1 MNRRLLWKLC
11 LVIAT
16 GTVALFYII
25 NVLTSRAEEG
35 MSMIAPEH
43 RAQLRAWGL
52 EAERMY
58 LAGDKEALRHWLENL
73 QTTEHTWAG
82 VVESELR
89 AVSGTELTERF
100 YEAFTLGRNVD
111 WKIHLYFADNP
122 IIEFRFA
129 DRHAHFVI
137 LLPERMRPGIYWGY
151 ASMALQIILPMILLT
166 ILSIILYRH
175 IMNPLRELE
184 RATRAFSQ
192 GNLAVR
198 VRQQL
203 GSRSDELSEL
213 AATFDQMADR
223 TGELIVSQRQ
233 LIADLSHEL
242 RTPLARLDIALD
254 NLQRDRSDD
263 SIERI
268 QRESR
273 QIRRLVEDTLTLA
286 WLDNERPALQQ
297 ETLDLVDLLD
307 VICEDAQFEF
317 PDRQLQRQLP
327 GSAQIDNSSH
337 RALGQALENVIR
349 NGLCATPT
357 GGDVS
362 VRLECVGE
370 KYRIQIRDQGPG
382 VPAAY
387 LERIFEPFFRLDKT
401 SGSAVDASRN
411 GFGLG
416 LALARRQLRAVGGSI
431 FATNLC
437 DGLQMT
443 ITLPRQAR
451 M

>member
-16 GTVALFYII
+16 GTVALFYVI

-43 RAQLRAWGL
+43 REQLQAWGY
-52 EAERMY
+52 EAERLY
-58 LAGDKEALRHWLENL
+58 RAGDQDGLVQWLADL
-73 QTTEHTWAG
+73 QASEQTWAG
-82 VVESELR
+82 VIESDLR
-89 AVSGTELTERF
+89 GVAGTQLTERF

-111 WKIHLYFADNP
+111 WKIHLYFEDNP
-122 IIEFRFA
+122 IIEFRFG
-129 DRHAHFVI
+129 DRHTHFVI

-151 ASMALQIILPMILLT
+151 ANVALQIILPMILLT

-184 RATRAFSQ
+184 RATRAFSR

-198 VRQQL
+198 VRKQL
-203 GSRSDELSEL
+203 GKRSDELSEL
-213 AATFDQMADR
+213 ATTFDQMADR
-223 TGELIVSQRQ
+223 TSELIVSQRQ

-242 RTPLARLDIALD
+242 RTPLTRLDIALD
-254 NLQRDRSDD
+254 NLQQDRSDD

-273 QIRRLVEDTLTLA
+273 HIRRLVEDTLTLA

-327 GSAQIDNSSH
+327 GSAEIDNSSH

-349 NGLCATPT
+349 NGLCVTPT
-357 GGDVS
+357 GGLVS
-362 VRLECVGE
+362 VRLESE
-370 KYRIQIRDQGPG
+370 DDKYRIQIRDQGPG
-382 VPAAY
+382 VPEAY
-387 LERIFEPFFRLDKT
+387 LERIFEPFFRVDKT
-401 SGSAVDASRN
+401 SGATTDVAHG

-431 FATNLC
+431 FATNLAG
-437 DGLQMT
+437 GLQMT
-443 ITLPRQAR
+443 ITLPHRA
-451 M
+451 

>member
-35 MSMIAPEH
+35 MSMIAPED
-43 RAQLRAWGL
+43 RAELRAWGH
-52 EAERMY
+52 EAERLY
-58 LAGDKEALRHWLENL
+58 LSGDKDSLRQWLEDL

-82 VVESELR
+82 VIESELR

-111 WKIHLYFADNP
+111 WKIHLYFEDNP

-129 DRHAHFVI
+129 DRHTHFVI
-137 LLPERMRPGIYWGY
+137 LLPERMRPGVYWGY
-151 ASMALQIILPMILLT
+151 ANVALQIILPMILLT

-184 RATRAFSQ
+184 RAARAFSH
-192 GNLAVR
+192 GNLAAR

-203 GSRSDELSEL
+203 GNRSDELSEL

-242 RTPLARLDIALD
+242 RTPLTRLDIALD
-254 NLQRDRSDD
+254 NMQKDRSDD

-286 WLDNERPALQQ
+286 WLDNERPELQQ

-307 VICEDAQFEF
+307 VLCEDAQFEF
-317 PDRQLQRQLP
+317 PDRHLQRQLP
-327 GSAQIDNSSH
+327 DSAEIHNSSH
-337 RALGQALENVIR
+337 RALGQALENIIR
-349 NGLCATPT
+349 NGLWVTPP
-357 GGDVS
+357 GGQVS
-362 VRLECVGE
+362 VGLAREGE
-370 KYRIQIRDQGPG
+370 QYRIHIRDQGPG
-382 VPAAY
+382 VPEAC
-387 LERIFEPFFRLDKT
+387 LERIFEPFFRVDGAL
-401 SGSAVDASRN
+401 GSAFDAARS

-416 LALARRQLRAVGGSI
+416 LALARRQLRAVGGSVC
-431 FATNLC
+431 ATNLGGG
-437 DGLQMT
+437 GLQML
-443 ITLPRQAR
+443 ITLPRRA
-451 M
+451 